1 MTRCSEPTAAVAKET
16 ITTAHPLTSKKMAW
30 RANAGCME
38 RRESVS
44 LRNGQEEAVNACG
57 HLMGLNTDETSEA
70 QRIRTAGRGGHAR
83 TEEECHA
90 VCPPQPPQTHSPR
103 HSRTPASKW
112 LSLFE
117 PPDKSAGKG
126 RKEGRGK
133 RRRENNIQRIQKFLF
148 SPLPPQCLC
157 WYCICAGI

>member
-1 MTRCSEPTAAVAKET
+1 M
-16 ITTAHPLTSKKMAW
+16 
-30 RANAGCME
+30 
-38 RRESVS
+38 S

-117 PPDKSAGKG
+117 PHDKSAGKG
-126 RKEGRGK
+126 RKEGAKGGERITSRESRSFCFPLCLLSASAGIVSAREYDDDICC
-133 RRRENNIQRIQKFLF
+133 RRRCISSARKIGRSRALASTHPLRLTALMRLR
-148 SPLPPQCLC
+148 SP
-157 WYCICAGI
+157 I